1 MYQGL
6 YHIGRGYSS
15 YILHNNKIDPENTY
29 FWLNYDQYD
38 DNDDNDNVVD
48 DDNDDNDNVV
58 DDDDN
63 DDNDNVVDDDD

>member
-6 YHIGRGYSS
+6 YHCS

-48 DDNDDNDNVV
+48 DDDEDIYIYDDIY
-58 DDDDN
+58 
-63 DDNDNVVDDDD
+63 